1 MGEGGKGEGRCGRR
15 EKGRTGVAGALYLC
29 LSPGKGGGVGW
40 KGCVYLCAVVPSPET
55 FLSLFLR

>member
-40 KGCVYLCAVVPSPET
+40 KG
-55 FLSLFLR
+55 